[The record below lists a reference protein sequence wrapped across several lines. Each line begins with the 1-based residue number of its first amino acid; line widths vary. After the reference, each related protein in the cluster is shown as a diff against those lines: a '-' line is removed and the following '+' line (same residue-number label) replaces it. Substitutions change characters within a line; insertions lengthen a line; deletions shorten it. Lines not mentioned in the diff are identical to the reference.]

1 MKLNYK
7 DIHKD
12 FKLNDTSFATAS
24 ELLAHT
30 AKYSDEI
37 HDFLKDWFSNKE
49 YIIAN
54 TSGSTGAPKA
64 IKLKKKQLQNSALA
78 TGDFFKLKEKTSA
91 LLCLPTAYIAGKMM
105 LVRALTLGWHIEVG
119 AADAYP
125 LKENL
130 TSYDFAAMVPLQL
143 ENSIDKIYQIK
154 KLIVGGGAVSNS
166 LQEKLQKISTEVF
179 ATYGMTETIT
189 HIAIKKLN
197 NFVPFQGARVIKQPL
212 QKEYYKTL
220 PNTKIYKDERDCL
233 VIKNTSISDTIIFTT
248 DVVALISDTQFE
260 WLGRFDN
267 VINSGGIKLHPEKI
281 EGELSKIISQRFFVA
296 GIKDDKLGEKLVLLI
311 ELADNKAAKLRDK
324 LTDAMKN
331 SKRLSKFEIPREMY
345 FVNRFVETDTKKIQ
359 RKKTMDLIKGI

>member
-1 MKLNYK
+1 MKLNCK

-12 FKLNDTSFATAS
+12 FKLNDISFATAS

-78 TGDFFKLKEKTSA
+78 TGDFFKLKEKTTA
-91 LLCLPTAYIAGKMM
+91 LLCLPIAYIAGKMM
-105 LVRALTLGWHIEVG
+105 LVRALTLGWHIDVISSNLN
-119 AADAYP
+119 P
-125 LKENL
+125 LKQHL
-130 TSYDFAAMVPLQL
+130 KSYDFSAMVPLQL
-143 ENSIDKIYQIK
+143 ENSIEKLHQIK
-154 KLIVGGGAVSNS
+154 KLIVGGGAVSIS
-166 LQEKLQKISTEVF
+166 LQEKLQETSSEVF

-197 NFVPFQGARVIKQPL
+197 NFIPFQGARVIKQPL

-281 EGELSKIISQRFFVA
+281 EAKLSKIISQRFFVA

-324 LTDAMKN
+324 FTDAMKN
-331 SKRLSKFEIPREMY
+331 SKLFSKFEIPKEIHIID
-345 FVNRFVETDTKKIQ
+345 RFAETETKKIQ
-359 RKKTMDLIKGI
+359 RKKTLDLIKFI